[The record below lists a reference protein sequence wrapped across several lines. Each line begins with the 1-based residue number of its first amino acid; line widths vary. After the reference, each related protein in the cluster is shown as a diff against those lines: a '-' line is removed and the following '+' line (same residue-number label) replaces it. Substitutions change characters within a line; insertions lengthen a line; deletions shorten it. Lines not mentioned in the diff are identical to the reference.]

1 MIWIARAGGDLVA
14 LGAPRDAP
22 DPIRVPFERQEYS
35 PYHFRLGLSVSL
47 GLSISLGLL
56 RRRLSR
62 HISASEGTRQ
72 NRKWRRDSE
81 TCSCSG
87 SCAINQCSTSGAHSL
102 QTGRSRQELL
112 ERAKR
117 CFTEKSWV
125 NLARLH
131 FCLTL
136 GLLLRLLRPP
146 HQHIT
151 YPLPPEA
158 TPST

>member
-1 MIWIARAGGDLVA
+1 MVA

-22 DPIRVPFERQEYS
+22 DQTRVPFERQEYS

-87 SCAINQCSTSGAHSL
+87 SCAINQCSTFTTNWEEQAGTSRARKEVLHRKELGQPGAPSL
-102 QTGRSRQELL
+102 LPHTWPS
-112 ERAKR
+112 
-117 CFTEKSWV
+117 
-125 NLARLH
+125 
-131 FCLTL
+131 
-136 GLLLRLLRPP
+136 PP
-146 HQHIT
+146 
-151 YPLPPEA
+151 PPEA
-158 TPST
+158 TPPTHHLSTCLLRPHPAVWF